1 MSRRPPLR
9 VTLLRLAAT
18 AAVAAVLIWSL
29 MYLAVVRS
37 HAGTALAQPS
47 SEQASPVDS
56 RPAPT
61 PVTTRTS

>member
-1 MSRRPPLR
+1 MSSRPPLR
-9 VTLLRLAAT
+9 ITVLRLAVT

-29 MYLAVVRS
+29 LYLDVVRS

-47 SEQASPVDS
+47 SERASPLDN
-56 RPAPT
+56 RPAPA